1 MPKEN
6 NKENNKDNNDQR
18 KRKLKHDLHSDISA
32 VMAGVKM
39 IMNSDSLSDDEK
51 EIINLILTKE
61 EAMKENLQELASFLD

>member
-1 MPKEN
+1 MPKD
-6 NKENNKDNNDQR
+6 NKKDNNEQR

-51 EIINLILTKE
+51 EIINLILSKE
-61 EAMKENLQELASFLD
+61 GPMKENLQELASFLD